1 MIYRKYL
8 KRILD
13 ILFSLSVLLI
23 IWPLIAMAIIAV
35 KLSSTGPIFFTQ
47 ARVGLNGKPFKIYKL
62 RTMYWNP
69 ERAIKQ
75 TTQADP
81 EVFFV
86 GKILRRLKLDELPQV
101 FNVLL
106 GDMSIVGPRPCLEQT
121 KQDMPAWA
129 IRRFDVRPGM
139 TGLAQVNGN
148 IELPWQS
155 RWKYD
160 IYYIE
165 NYTFLFDAWIILKTV
180 LVVFLGEGR
189 FRRSE

>member
-23 IWPLIAMAIIAV
+23 IWPLIAMAIIAI
-35 KLSSTGPIFFTQ
+35 KLSSIGPIFFTQ

-69 ERAIKQ
+69 EREIKQ